1 VTKPGSQRLIIGLAV
16 TTAVASSAILVL
28 VLRGVPAPDFISPLL
43 PAAAIS
49 AVNVL
54 LIAFVLLAFIFRFP
68 LIQSRLFP
76 WVVGEVSLLASIV
89 PWWIVV
95 SGNQTLAGEVY
106 RELRVPQGIEQFWD
120 LALVLRSV
128 DCSSFG
134 FDVYAANNGC
144 LVDPSI
150 YGPGTL
156 WLQYVPFDIF
166 SARNAP
172 ILGVISI
179 VVSSLVLVWL
189 ARISTGRARLVLLVA
204 AAGAP
209 WLLMLERGNFD
220 AFVIWTAAAAVLL
233 VRRYPALWAWSLA
246 AAGIWL
252 MGTWKYYPFAM
263 GLMLLPLLRVRRGWI
278 VLVGFAVASIT
289 FVALTWENF
298 RFSASANAG
307 IVDLGNFAILG
318 RVPLV
323 AHIGAEGSHRMMLG
337 TLLVFIVAALACA
350 WGATW
355 GLTSARSLGAKRP
368 HEAML
373 AVAGSSMYLVSVLAS
388 GFGYAYKA
396 AFLLLAVP
404 LLGRP
409 RNPRSRVTLTSSLV
423 MLALT
428 AVSSIVVWNTVL
440 ATLAGIIAASFALG
454 ASGAVLV
461 RHLLPGRQRVKSPC
475 SP

>member
-1 VTKPGSQRLIIGLAV
+1 MPGAQRLIIWLAV
-16 TTAVASSAILVL
+16 STMAASSAILVL
-28 VLRGVPAPDFISPLL
+28 ILRGVAAPDTINPAV
-43 PAAAIS
+43 PAAAMS
-49 AVNVL
+49 TASVL
-54 LIAFVLLAFIFRFP
+54 LVVFALPAFIRRFDVN
-68 LIQSRLFP
+68 LGRLFP
-76 WVVGEVSLLASIV
+76 WAVGAVSVALSIV
-89 PWWIVV
+89 PWWLVA
-95 SGNQTLAGEVY
+95 SGNSALANVVY
-106 RELRVPQGIEQFWD
+106 RGLRIPQGSEQFWD

-128 DCSSFG
+128 DCASYG

-144 LVDPSI
+144 LADPSI

-172 ILGVISI
+172 ILGVLSI
-179 VVSSLVLVWL
+179 IISSLVLVWL

-209 WLLMLERGNFD
+209 WLLLLERGNFD
-220 AFVIWTAAAAVLL
+220 AFVIWVAAAVVLL

-263 GLMLLPLLRVRRGWI
+263 GLMLLPLLRVRRGWVI
-278 VLVGFAVASIT
+278 LVAFATASLA
-289 FVALTWENF
+289 FVVLTWENF
-298 RFSASANAG
+298 RFSASSNAG
-307 IVDLGNFAILG
+307 MVDLGDFVVLG

-323 AHIGAEGSHRMMLG
+323 SRMFGAQGNPPSMPLG
-337 TLLVFIVAALACA
+337 TLLVFVVAALAVA
-350 WGATW
+350 WGVAF
-355 GLTSARSLGAKRP
+355 ARSLGSKGR

-373 AVAGSSMYLVSVLAS
+373 AVAGSSMYLVSVLVS
-388 GFGYAYKA
+388 GFAYGYKA

-409 RNPRSRVTLTSSLV
+409 RDPRSRVVLYSSLV
-423 MLALT
+423 MLALI
-428 AVSSIVVWNTVL
+428 AVTGIVVWNTVL
-440 ATLAGIIAASFALG
+440 ATLAGIIVAAFAFG

-461 RHLLPGRQRVKSPC
+461 RHLRPKGQRVNSLRSP
-475 SP
+475 